1 MGSRGQALKKG
12 GFTAYNY
19 KTLMRYNNTRFIVQ
33 KDFAKNNVKIPEM
46 SNSNFRFHAKHNLQ
60 SKYQEEKKK

>member
-1 MGSRGQALKKG
+1 
-12 GFTAYNY
+12 
-19 KTLMRYNNTRFIVQ
+19 MRYNNTRFIVQ